1 MERLQLN
8 TKGRRTFIFHIVMSV
23 YSLFYVTPL
32 FWMIMSAFKSN
43 GEIFQDPLGL
53 PKSIDLS
60 VFPRAF
66 KAAMLD
72 KLMIN
77 SIITTASS
85 ALIILLCASMAA
97 FAFSRLNFK
106 SSKVL
111 LGILTIGLIVPVQSY
126 FIAQNQLVEFFNLKD
141 TRVALI
147 LPYAGMGMA
156 LAIWLLKAY
165 LDSMPKEVFEAA
177 RVDGCG
183 DIQTYFKIVLP
194 LLRSGIATVAVFS
207 ILSAWNEFL
216 LAIIYIQR
224 EDLKTIPSG
233 LLTFSQKYVT
243 DYQMLFAALTIIT
256 IPMVAVYVIFNR
268 QVVAGLTEGSLK

>member
-1 MERLQLN
+1 
-8 TKGRRTFIFHIVMSV
+8 
-23 YSLFYVTPL
+23 
-32 FWMIMSAFKSN
+32 MIMSAFKSN

-53 PKSIDLS
+53 PKQIDLS

-66 KAAMLD
+66 RAAMLD
-72 KLMIN
+72 KLMLN
-77 SIITTASS
+77 SAITTFCSTS
-85 ALIILLCASMAA
+85 LILLSAAMAA
-97 FAFSRLNFK
+97 FAFSRLTFIGK
-106 SSKVL
+106 RLWLGL
-111 LGILTIGLIVPVQSY
+111 LTVGLIVPIQSY
-126 FIAQNQLVEFFNLKD
+126 FIAQNQLIEFLQLKD
-141 TRVALI
+141 TRIALI

-156 LAIWLLKAY
+156 LATWLLKAY
-165 LDSMPKEVFEAA
+165 LESMPKEVFEAA
-177 RVDGCG
+177 RIDGCS
-183 DIQTYFKIVLP
+183 DIQTFFRIVLP
-194 LLRSGIATVAVFS
+194 LLKPGIATVAVFS

-256 IPMVAVYVIFNR
+256 IPMVAIYVIFNR

>member
-1 MERLQLN
+1 MNTNRLR
-8 TKGRRTFIFHIVMSV
+8 KSIFFHTSLSL
-23 YSLFYVTPL
+23 YSAFYVLPL

-43 GEIFQDPLGL
+43 GEIFQDPLGP
-53 PKSIDLS
+53 PKQIDLS

-66 KAAMLD
+66 RAAMLD
-72 KLMIN
+72 KLMLN
-77 SIITTASS
+77 SAITTFCSTS
-85 ALIILLCASMAA
+85 LILLSAAMAA
-97 FAFSRLNFK
+97 FAFSRLTFIGK
-106 SSKVL
+106 RLWLGL
-111 LGILTIGLIVPVQSY
+111 LTVGLIVPIQSY
-126 FIAQNQLVEFFNLKD
+126 FIAQNQLIEFLQLKD
-141 TRVALI
+141 TRIALI

-156 LAIWLLKAY
+156 LATWLLKAY

-177 RVDGCG
+177 RIDGCS
-183 DIQTYFKIVLP
+183 DIQTFFRIVLP
-194 LLRSGIATVAVFS
+194 LLKPGIATVAVFS

-256 IPMVAVYVIFNR
+256 IPMVAIYVIFNR

>member
-1 MERLQLN
+1 LN
-8 TKGRRTFIFHIVMSV
+8 TNRLRKSIFFHTSLSL
-23 YSLFYVTPL
+23 YSAFYVLPL

-53 PKSIDLS
+53 PKQIDLS

-66 KAAMLD
+66 RAAMLD
-72 KLMIN
+72 KLMLN
-77 SIITTASS
+77 SAITTFCSTS
-85 ALIILLCASMAA
+85 LILLSAAMAA
-97 FAFSRLNFK
+97 FAFSRLTFIGK
-106 SSKVL
+106 RLWLGL
-111 LGILTIGLIVPVQSY
+111 LTVGLIVPIQSY
-126 FIAQNQLVEFFNLKD
+126 FIAQNQLIEFLQLKD
-141 TRVALI
+141 TRIALI

-156 LAIWLLKAY
+156 LATWLLKAY
-165 LDSMPKEVFEAA
+165 LESMPKEVFEAA
-177 RVDGCG
+177 RIDGCS
-183 DIQTYFKIVLP
+183 DIQTFFRIVLP
-194 LLRSGIATVAVFS
+194 LLKPGIATVAVFS

-256 IPMVAVYVIFNR
+256 IPMVAIYVIFNR

>member
-1 MERLQLN
+1 MNTNRLR
-8 TKGRRTFIFHIVMSV
+8 KSIFFHTSLSL
-23 YSLFYVTPL
+23 YSAFYVLPL

-53 PKSIDLS
+53 PKQIDLS

-66 KAAMLD
+66 RAAMLD
-72 KLMIN
+72 KLMLN
-77 SIITTASS
+77 SAITTFCSTS
-85 ALIILLCASMAA
+85 LILLSAAMAA
-97 FAFSRLNFK
+97 FAFSRLTFIGK
-106 SSKVL
+106 RLWLGL
-111 LGILTIGLIVPVQSY
+111 LTVGLIVPIQSY
-126 FIAQNQLVEFFNLKD
+126 FIAQNQLIEFLQLKD
-141 TRVALI
+141 TRIALI

-156 LAIWLLKAY
+156 LATWLLKAY

-177 RVDGCG
+177 RIDGCS
-183 DIQTYFKIVLP
+183 DIQTFFRIVLP
-194 LLRSGIATVAVFS
+194 LLKPGIATVAVFS

-256 IPMVAVYVIFNR
+256 IPMVAIYVIFNR